1 MIADDLANS
10 LSGLVLILIHLEID
24 PSGLIKIVSLLIAK
38 GISFVEFN
46 YSDGLTLNY
55 GGDNR
60 PAEAKAHEPFR

>member
-38 GISFVEFN
+38 GTSFIEFLIILM
-46 YSDGLTLNY
+46 DLV
-55 GGDNR
+55 
-60 PAEAKAHEPFR
+60 